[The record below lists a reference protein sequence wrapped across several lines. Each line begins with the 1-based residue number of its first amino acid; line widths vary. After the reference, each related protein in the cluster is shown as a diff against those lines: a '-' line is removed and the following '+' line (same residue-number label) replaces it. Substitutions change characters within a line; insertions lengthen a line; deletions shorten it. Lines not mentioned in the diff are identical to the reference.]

1 MIQNH
6 ALQDWQ
12 CLVSGNL
19 DNKPIF
25 SLIDTGS
32 SISLLDGQLYYSL
45 SLVPLLQPIP
55 FSVSGADGKPQIALR
70 KTFVS
75 IAIDSDIFW
84 VQLVVTKNILLP
96 VVLGIDFL
104 QTHVGVISFPT
115 NQLYLTNPSPK
126 PNDSHINTNHTHN
139 THTPPMHTRN
149 TYHLHP
155 RTFVHSNQPYH
166 MIITEPVTI
175 PPRRNAIMIIT
186 EPVTIPPR
194 RNTIMTIPCDL
205 PVPEN
210 TYSSHLN
217 SILLNNQFIMHLLQ
231 SMLKMTLTSA
241 FYQPQWPRSCYPEAQ
256 LCWSHGK
263 SPRIRPTYVLRKHF
277 PRIS

>member
-1 MIQNH
+1 M
-6 ALQDWQ
+6 
-12 CLVSGNL
+12 
-19 DNKPIF
+19 
-25 SLIDTGS
+25 
-32 SISLLDGQLYYSL
+32 
-45 SLVPLLQPIP
+45 
-55 FSVSGADGKPQIALR
+55 
-70 KTFVS
+70 
-75 IAIDSDIFW
+75 
-84 VQLVVTKNILLP
+84 QLVVTKNILLP

-126 PNDSHINTNHTHN
+126 PNDSPINTNHTHN
-139 THTPPMHTRN
+139 THTPPMHTRS
-149 TYHLHP
+149 TYHPNP

-166 MIITEPVTI
+166 IIITEPVTI

-205 PVPEN
+205 PVPEI

-231 SMLKMTLTSA
+231 SNLKMTLTSA
-241 FYQPQWPRSCYPEAQ
+241 FYQPQ
-256 LCWSHGK
+256 
-263 SPRIRPTYVLRKHF
+263 
-277 PRIS
+277 